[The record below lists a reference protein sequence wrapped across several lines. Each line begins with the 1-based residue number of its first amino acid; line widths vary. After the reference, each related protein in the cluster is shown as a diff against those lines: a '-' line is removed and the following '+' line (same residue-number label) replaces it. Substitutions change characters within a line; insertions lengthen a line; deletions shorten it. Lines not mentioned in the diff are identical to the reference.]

1 MERVTIK
8 LWEIAWALWEDRNES
23 KHRKE
28 NLQTTADLQQLDRT
42 ISHLYNSLYGTLPD
56 GDSYLFATPLKELL
70 QKSWAFKKEWT
81 HHASLAKSLQR
92 ERLRQPTPQMAHQ
105 RMMRQMQGTMIR
117 WLTPRAINATSTE
130 H

>member
-56 GDSYLFATPLKELL
+56 GDSYLFATPLNKLL
-70 QKSWAFKKEWT
+70 NGTPKDD
-81 HHASLAKSLQR
+81 ASNAVYYEK
-92 ERLRQPTPQMAHQ
+92 MAH
-105 RMMRQMQGTMIR
+105 T
-117 WLTPRAINATSTE
+117 
-130 H
+130 